1 MTNLRIR
8 NLILQG
14 QANNNQKNF
23 SGSHGNKS
31 INSLGSN
38 IAYCRREREK

>member
-14 QANNNQKNF
+14 QANNFQKNL

-31 INSLGSN
+31 INSLGNN
-38 IAYCRREREK
+38 ITYCKREREK

>member
-14 QANNNQKNF
+14 QTNNFQKNV

-31 INSLGSN
+31 INSLAGN
-38 IAYCRREREK
+38 IAYCKRER